1 MSDSVRLPVRDSRP
15 QPQAI
20 KHHHSAR
27 YYAHRVHESFT
38 AKATKV
44 LCAIFLFIFLF
55 VGVFFFILWLS
66 LHPHRPRFHT
76 IDFTVPTLAQQS
88 VLDNSLITFN
98 VTARNSNQ
106 HMGIYYDSMVVSAF
120 YKDQRIGSSALYP
133 PFSLNPKTT
142 TIVQGTIGAAT
153 LTVNTD
159 EWKEF
164 MNDRQHGT
172 VVFRLEIT
180 SGIRFRVSAW
190 KSKHHK
196 MHADCDVSVGSDG
209 SMLPAS
215 KNKKCPVYF
224 T

>member
-15 QPQAI
+15 QPKPI

-98 VTARNSNQ
+98 VTARNPNQ
-106 HMGIYYDSMVVSAF
+106 HMGTDCGLCLRGAIAYLPPGPEGGTSFNHSCIVRYELSLSYNQTAVV
-120 YKDQRIGSSALYP
+120 ALS
-133 PFSLNPKTT
+133 F
-142 TIVQGTIGAAT
+142 
-153 LTVNTD
+153 
-159 EWKEF
+159 
-164 MNDRQHGT
+164 
-172 VVFRLEIT
+172 
-180 SGIRFRVSAW
+180 
-190 KSKHHK
+190 
-196 MHADCDVSVGSDG
+196 
-209 SMLPAS
+209 
-215 KNKKCPVYF
+215 
-224 T
+224 